1 MTSEILLIDDEKD
14 IRFAV
19 HEILKENNFF
29 VREADTVEKA
39 LSEIKKKLP
48 DLVILDVLLDE
59 KNRDGIH
66 ILKFIKSLDA
76 DLPVIMI
83 SGHANIQIAVDS
95 IKHGAFEFLE
105 KPFNKDRLLN
115 FVNRALENSS
125 LKKENKSLK
134 KNLYLS
140 NELIGNSSTLIK
152 LRNSIEKFSKTDSR
166 ILIFGPAGSGKEL
179 VGRLIHEA
187 SSRSNNSFK
196 VINGAILDPNHFD
209 FELFGSE
216 NNDKIISGIFE
227 KTNNGTLLID
237 NISDVPL
244 QTQGKI
250 LRVLSDQ
257 KFHRVNGANEISVNI
272 RVMCSTSKNL
282 KEEIE
287 SGNFREDLFH
297 RINVIPIQTPYLKD
311 VKEDIP
317 LLVDYFI
324 KRISDTNGLKT
335 IVINSK
341 NAVFYDYD
349 WPGNVRELRN
359 LIERVVIL
367 ASGKNEDVDKILSE
381 SLKISSVRESKTEDA
396 FQFPLKEAR
405 EKFEKNYLEI
415 QLNRHNGNVSKT
427 ADYIGMERSA
437 LHRKL
442 KSLGIN

>member
-140 NELIGNSSTLIK
+140 NELIGNSSTLVK

-196 VINGAILDPNHFD
+196 VVNGAILDPNHFD

-272 RVMCSTSKNL
+272 RVMSSTSKNL
-282 KEEIE
+282 KEEIA

-324 KRISDTNGLKT
+324 KRISDTNGFKP
-335 IVINSK
+335 ISINSK
-341 NAVFYDYD
+341 NAVFYDYN

-381 SLKISSVRESKTEDA
+381 SLKISSVRENKTEDA

>member
-59 KNRDGIH
+59 KNKDGIH

-140 NELIGNSSTLIK
+140 NELIGNSSTLVK

-196 VINGAILDPNHFD
+196 VVNGAILDPNHFD

-272 RVMCSTSKNL
+272 RVMSSTSKNL
-282 KEEIE
+282 KEEIA

-324 KRISDTNGLKT
+324 KRISDTNGFKP
-335 IVINSK
+335 ISINSK
-341 NAVFYDYD
+341 NPVFYDYD

-381 SLKISSVRESKTEDA
+381 SLKISSVRENKTEDA

>member
-29 VREADTVEKA
+29 VREADTVEKG
-39 LSEIKKKLP
+39 LLEIKKKLP
-48 DLVILDVLLDE
+48 HLVILDVLLDE

-115 FVNRALENSS
+115 FVNRALENLS

-140 NELIGNSSTLIK
+140 NELIGNSSTLVK

-196 VINGAILDPNHFD
+196 VVNGAILDPNHFD

-250 LRVLSDQ
+250 LRVLSVQ

-272 RVMCSTSKNL
+272 RVMCSSSKNL
-282 KEEIE
+282 KEEIA

-297 RINVIPIQTPYLKD
+297 RINVIPIQTPCLKD

-324 KRISDTNGLKT
+324 KRISDINGLKS
-335 IVINSK
+335 ISINSK

-381 SLKISSVRESKTEDA
+381 SLKISSVRENKTEDA